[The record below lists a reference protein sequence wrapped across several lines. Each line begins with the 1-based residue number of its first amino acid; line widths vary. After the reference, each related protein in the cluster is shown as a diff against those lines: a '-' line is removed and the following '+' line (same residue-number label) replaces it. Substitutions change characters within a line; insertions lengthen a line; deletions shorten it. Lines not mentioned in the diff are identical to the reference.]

1 MCVANIVIM
10 ANLYINLI
18 CLYTVNQCYSCITG
32 GEDFYSGPYMV
43 MFTAGETSVSFNVSI
58 INDNTLEANEDF
70 TLTIDSSSIL
80 NNFRVG
86 DPGSAIVTI
95 VNDDGE

>member
-1 MCVANIVIM
+1 
-10 ANLYINLI
+10 
-18 CLYTVNQCYSCITG
+18 
-32 GEDFYSGPYMV
+32 MV